1 MTRFVA
7 IKTTRPHGS
16 DINTKYVKQTYDAMS
31 DNRINLELVAM
42 QISQLPV
49 REQHKFF
56 RLLINYIE
64 ATASKST
71 MQHPPVGLD
80 MAIELCNRLMSVVN
94 DYYFEQDEKQM
105 ALEGM

>member
-7 IKTTRPHGS
+7 LGQNPKKG
-16 DINTKYVKQTYDAMS
+16 INEKYVQQTYDAMS
-31 DNRINLELVAM
+31 KTDINLELIAI

-49 REQHKFF
+49 REQHKFL

-64 ATASKST
+64 QTANHSLKNY
-71 MQHPPVGLD
+71 PPVGLD
-80 MAIELCNRLMSVVN
+80 SATELCMRLIDVVN

>member
-1 MTRFVA
+1 MTKFVA
-7 IKTTRPHGS
+7 ITHSGMRSHPTE
-16 DINTKYVKQTYDAMS
+16 KYVKQTYDAMS

-64 ATASKST
+64 ATASKAD

-94 DYYFEQDEKQM
+94 DYYYEQDQLI
-105 ALEGM
+105 LEGM

>member
-7 IKTTRPHGS
+7 LGQNPKKG
-16 DINTKYVKQTYDAMS
+16 INEKYVQQTYDAMS
-31 DNRINLELVAM
+31 KTDINLELIAI

-49 REQHKFF
+49 REQNKFL

-64 ATASKST
+64 NTANQSLKNY
-71 MQHPPVGLD
+71 PPVGLD
-80 MAIELCNRLMSVVN
+80 SAIELSKRLIDVVN